1 MTKPDGGRHHAAEL
15 LRAAAA
21 LIATHEVGPEVMLPG
36 LSAGLSLAK
45 NMESVEIALLDL
57 AVLIEMGGEPRE
69 PVVFVDRPVH
79 EPSDCGCPPGAR
91 CAGCE
96 LPEPPDCVCE

>member
-21 LIATHEVGPEVMLPG
+21 LIATHEVAPEVMLSG
-36 LSAGLSLAK
+36 LPAGLSLAK

-57 AVLIEMGGEPRE
+57 AVLIEMGGEFRA

-79 EPSDCGCPPGAR
+79 EPPDCGCPPGVR
-91 CAGCE
+91 CAQCE
-96 LPEPPDCVCE
+96 LPGPPDGVQR